1 MPLDSVVQE
10 IYRKGD
16 EQVQAIINEAKREA
30 EKIIAEAEGKAKEIL
45 EKARKDGEKEAEALR
60 RQEISSVRLEMKRE
74 LLNKQKVIIEAVFK
88 SMEER
93 IKNMDLDTKK
103 KIYTTLLKRYAT
115 EGMVIYSNREDED
128 LVKSI
133 IQELGLNA
141 RYGGNIECLGG
152 IVIESVDGELRI
164 NLTFEELLN
173 RLYEQKMSE
182 LSKMLFG

>member
-10 IYRKGD
+10 IYKKGE
-16 EQVQAIINEAKREA
+16 EQAQSIINEAKKEA
-30 EKIIAEAEGKAKEIL
+30 ERIIAEAEEKVKEIL
-45 EKARKDGEKEAEALR
+45 ERARIEGQREAEALR
-60 RQEISSVRLEMKRE
+60 RQELSSVRLEMKRK
-74 LLNKQKVIIEAVFK
+74 LLNKQREVLEAVFQ
-88 SMEER
+88 SVRER
-93 IKNMDLDTKK
+93 IKGMDLETKK
-103 KIYTTLLKRYAT
+103 KVYTALLKNHAI
-115 EGMVIYSNREDED
+115 EGMVVYSNREDED

-152 IVIESVDGELRI
+152 VVIESSEGELRV

-173 RLYEQKMSE
+173 QLYEQKMSE